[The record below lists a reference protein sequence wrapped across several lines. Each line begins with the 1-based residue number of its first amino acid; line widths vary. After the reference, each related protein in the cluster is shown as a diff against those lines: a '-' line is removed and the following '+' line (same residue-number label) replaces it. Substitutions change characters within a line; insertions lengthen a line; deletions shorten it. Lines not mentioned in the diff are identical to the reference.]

1 MDFLATSLGVIA
13 LGGLAVLPP
22 IIFPKY
28 FRSVD
33 ENWLTENRQIHRFL
47 TNSLVGVFR
56 VRKTPELSR
65 FDF

>member
-1 MDFLATSLGVIA
+1 MNFLATSLGVIA

-47 TNSLVGVFR
+47 TNSLVGVS
-56 VRKTPELSR
+56 E
-65 FDF
+65 